1 MLEQNCTTQT
11 RSYFVLGIVV
21 AILSIVGLGV
31 SVYKANTGEELQW
44 LPVVGEVCVLL
55 AAGCFI
61 YAYFR
66 GHKTDKNRE

>member
-1 MLEQNCTTQT
+1 MFGGQKRQT
-11 RSYFVLGIVV
+11 KTNLLLWIAVSMI
-21 AILSIVGLGV
+21 SIISLGV

-66 GHKTDKNRE
+66 GHKSDKNRE